1 VATDAGI
8 ALDLQPSMAFNQTL
22 EMMEQGFLELRADAI
37 RKKVLYDAATT
48 VYETVL
54 SKIPTGSTYSAYRD
68 SLQVIESG
76 QGEDLLFGVQAIP
89 TSEEEIDA
97 ELDLIFF
104 KPAKRRGKV
113 DKVVE
118 VLMQYQ
124 PWTLDTLPITPDPA
138 KAVLISRK
146 ASRKAVEAVNKA
158 RKEQKRQWT
167 DALLHVGVRPPPKKE
182 EVDKPKVK
190 GMPDFVYQALGLEF
204 GIGGVKPSA
213 AWRPAIAKVNTLVA
227 SMFSDNSAGFA
238 EALLDWQNT
247 EWKQWKTLSAK
258 KVPLADVATFVGFQ
272 DKIV

>member
-1 VATDAGI
+1 
-8 ALDLQPSMAFNQTL
+8 MAFNQTL